1 MSALIRHIANS
12 RDLNTRGM
20 FIRDSETYD
29 PTRITRGVS
38 RPTRNGH
45 LTQHFRLL
53 QLPARNGGN
62 ASRENTWLHNHPP

>member
-1 MSALIRHIANS
+1 MYRFDSPYRQFRI

-20 FIRDSETYD
+20 FIRDSENYD

-38 RPTRNGH
+38 RPTKWSPH
-45 LTQHFRLL
+45 TALL